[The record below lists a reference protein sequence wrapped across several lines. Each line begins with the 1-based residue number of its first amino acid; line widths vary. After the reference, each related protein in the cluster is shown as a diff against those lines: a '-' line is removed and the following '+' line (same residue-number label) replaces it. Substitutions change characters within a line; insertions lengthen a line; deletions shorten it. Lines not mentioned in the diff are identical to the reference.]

1 MTRYLQASIKMLQD
15 QYDLSDSDL
24 LWLISLGASEE
35 MKRALIDCIDDEHT
49 TKMKFVRDCARYL
62 SKGDDIFE

>member
-15 QYDLSDSDL
+15 QYDLSDTDL

-35 MKRALIDCIDDEHT
+35 MKRALIDNDDRP
-49 TKMKFVRDCARYL
+49 TKMKFVRDCTRYL
-62 SKGDDIFE
+62 SKGDDIFD

>member
-1 MTRYLQASIKMLQD
+1 MTRYLQLSIKMLQD

-35 MKRALIDCIDDEHT
+35 MKRALIDNDDRT
-49 TKMKFVRDCARYL
+49 TKMKFVRDCARFL
-62 SKGDDIFE
+62 SKGDELFE

>member
-35 MKRALIDCIDDEHT
+35 MKRALIDNDDRT